1 MLKTIYNRTSKSKVW
16 ALGIGLLSILVT
28 EIVLTC
34 LIPAWRESFYN
45 ILNLKKQSLFTET
58 LIYFML
64 LMTGLG
70 FVQGLKVWVGQL
82 LSFQFRI
89 ATSKLLLKTWVKGK
103 QVVSNYTQAQTEAI
117 RNATELYL
125 EIAVEVFISASI
137 VIMLIIANLHNTPI
151 LVAALIYTVAASA
164 LAALFNKP
172 LINADIGAQNSEGLY
187 REAISDIANGNGDFS
202 SKGKFIL
209 LMTTY
214 YRYIKVVMYYTLF
227 SRIKGSLASLIPY
240 VLLGSAYFAGSITL
254 GVFMAGVATFEL
266 IVINAT
272 ILVVLY
278 PKLTKARASYKI
290 VQTFYKE
297 ITK

>member
-1 MLKTIYNRTSKSKVW
+1 M
-16 ALGIGLLSILVT
+16 
-28 EIVLTC
+28 
-34 LIPAWRESFYN
+34 
-45 ILNLKKQSLFTET
+45 FTQT

-70 FVQGLKVWVGQL
+70 FVQGLKVWIGQL

-89 ATSKLLLKTWVKGK
+89 ATSKLLLKTWTKGK
-103 QVVSNYTQAQTEAI
+103 KAVSNYTQAQTEAI

-125 EIAVEVFISASI
+125 EIAVEIFISASI
-137 VIMLIIANLHNTPI
+137 VIMLIVANLHNTPI
-151 LVAALIYTVAASA
+151 LVAAVIYTVAASI

-172 LINADIGAQNSEGLY
+172 LINADIGAQSSEGLY
-187 REAISDIANGNGDFS
+187 RESLSDIANGNGDFS
-202 SKGKFIL
+202 SKAKFVALI
-209 LMTTY
+209 TSY
-214 YRYIKVVMYYTLF
+214 YEYIKVVMYFTLF

-240 VLLGSAYFAGSITL
+240 ILLGSAYFSGTITL
-254 GVFMAGVATFEL
+254 GIFMAGVATFEL
-266 IVINAT
+266 IVVNAT

-290 VQTFYKE
+290 VQNFYKE